1 MGHWEAIRAQRRPS
15 LEDGIDD
22 GPRHVRAPAIAGH
35 RMLRRSDS
43 RTLARR
49 SNLQRSLESA
59 KASFDSRL
67 ERGEGARQVAP
78 MPHLHAP
85 HCPALPRLAP
95 AAVPRLELA
104 RLPSSTLR
112 RPTLSPP
119 TTPPTPRA
127 SRARTDQETH
137 FNDLHKDLAGIVWE
151 LSKLRAEIARVQS
164 QSAQGCASAGARS
177 SEPSAD
183 RPLGA
188 GAGGARVY
196 SGGR

>member
-1 MGHWEAIRAQRRPS
+1 
-15 LEDGIDD
+15 
-22 GPRHVRAPAIAGH
+22 
-35 RMLRRSDS
+35 MLRRSDS

-183 RPLGA
+183 RPLNA

>member
-1 MGHWEAIRAQRRPS
+1 VDLNVLFVTASRLEWDEAILAVFTVTPLLCALVALMRWVTGRRYVPS
-15 LEDGIDD
+15 DD
-22 GPRHVRAPAIAGH
+22 LLSKTESTMALV
-35 RMLRRSDS
+35 
-43 RTLARR
+43 T
-49 SNLQRSLESA
+49 NLQRSLESA

-67 ERGEGARQVAP
+67 ERGEGAR
-78 MPHLHAP
+78 
-85 HCPALPRLAP
+85 
-95 AAVPRLELA
+95 
-104 RLPSSTLR
+104 
-112 RPTLSPP
+112 
-119 TTPPTPRA
+119 
-127 SRARTDQETH
+127 QETH

-183 RPLGA
+183 RPLNA